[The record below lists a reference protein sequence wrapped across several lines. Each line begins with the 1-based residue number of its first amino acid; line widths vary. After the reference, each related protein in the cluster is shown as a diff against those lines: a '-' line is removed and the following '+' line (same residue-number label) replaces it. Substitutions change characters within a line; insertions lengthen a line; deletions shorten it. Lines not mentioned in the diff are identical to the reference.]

1 MEQETHFLDFSSQHH
16 ARVASHMRRK
26 GHERSHSMFDYLNN
40 YGMLDYHYWTG
51 IAAAL
56 FVMTVLRDM
65 IQDRSWA
72 GGR

>member
-1 MEQETHFLDFSSQHH
+1 
-16 ARVASHMRRK
+16 
-26 GHERSHSMFDYLNN
+26 MFEYLNN

>member
-1 MEQETHFLDFSSQHH
+1 MMDFLS
-16 ARVASHMRRK
+16 
-26 GHERSHSMFDYLNN
+26 N

-51 IAAAL
+51 IASAL
-56 FVMTVLRDM
+56 FVMTVLRDV

>member
-1 MEQETHFLDFSSQHH
+1 MYEILYNH
-16 ARVASHMRRK
+16 
-26 GHERSHSMFDYLNN
+26 
-40 YGMLDYHYWTG
+40 GMLDYHYWTG

-56 FVMTVLRDM
+56 FVITVLRDM